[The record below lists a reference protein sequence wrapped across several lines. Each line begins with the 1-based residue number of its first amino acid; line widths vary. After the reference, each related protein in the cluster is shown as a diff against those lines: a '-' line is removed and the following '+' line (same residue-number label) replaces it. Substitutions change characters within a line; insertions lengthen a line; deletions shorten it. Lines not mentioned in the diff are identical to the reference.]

1 MYEVHTPPNRH
12 VHIIK
17 YADIHLG
24 LTNDFPPCPVV
35 CLVEDDAPVN
45 RTEDLGTVDGDA
57 NTLGF
62 GSIWICGSSRRVI
75 K

>member
-1 MYEVHTPPNRH
+1 MRFIRLLIDMFISSNMR
-12 VHIIK
+12 
-17 YADIHLG
+17 DIHLG